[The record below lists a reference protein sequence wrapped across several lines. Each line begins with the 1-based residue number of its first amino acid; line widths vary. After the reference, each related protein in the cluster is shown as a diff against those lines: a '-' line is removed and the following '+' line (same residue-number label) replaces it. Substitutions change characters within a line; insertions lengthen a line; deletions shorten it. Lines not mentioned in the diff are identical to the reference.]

1 MTRRLSLAVLCA
13 IVGLLFLSGIEVGE
27 AQTVPPGMM
36 LIDCPVRPAPWQ
48 VPGIAGHPGF
58 DLQRDPGSAY
68 SIIRGVPAQ
77 CIDYPGG
84 SEAIYHQII
93 GLKVYVPRH
102 GTDPGS
108 QTGALATA
116 VVICDLSGC
125 GAHQAG
131 SSPDQ
136 EWFRSGQDWR
146 NYVSDNGRWLYSVR
160 GGLNTQTCDVTNQ
173 PDYRRWLVLVQEREL
188 TSCLDKLWERGGV
201 LGRPVMPVPTSQPTA
216 VPTTVPTPQPVA
228 TSVVAPPTAT
238 PAPTPSADAL
248 RLTQLEADMKEL
260 REQQQRIIDLLT
272 TP

>member
-1 MTRRLSLAVLCA
+1 MTRRLSLAILCA

-27 AQTVPPGMM
+27 AQAVPPGMM

-48 VPGIAGHPGF
+48 VPGITGHPGF
-58 DLQRDPGSAY
+58 DLQRDPGAAY
-68 SIIRGVPAQ
+68 AIVRGVPAQ

-84 SEAIYHQII
+84 SEVVYHQII

-136 EWFRSGQDWR
+136 EWWRSGQDWR

-160 GGLNTQTCDVTNQ
+160 GGLNTQTCDVTSQ

-188 TSCLDKLWERGGV
+188 IGCLDKLWERGGV
-201 LGRPVMPVPTSQPTA
+201 LGRPVTPVPTSQPT
-216 VPTTVPTPQPVA
+216 VMSTPVPTPQPVA
-228 TSVVAPPTAT
+228 TSVVVPPTAIPVVT
-238 PAPTPSADAL
+238 PTAD
-248 RLTQLEADMKEL
+248 EAWKAQMEAAVRVLQD
-260 REQQQRIIDLLT
+260 QQQQIMDILT
-272 TP
+272 RP